1 MNSQT
6 PLIAPRRFLP
16 SISLLTSFEAA
27 ARLQSFTLAAR
38 ELNLTQS
45 AVSRHIK
52 ALEEQL
58 GVDFFIR
65 NKQRVRLTSAGE
77 SYAHD
82 VREALNQIASS
93 SMTLKVNPDGG
104 ALNLAILPTFGSR
117 WLAPRLSGFMDRNPG
132 VTVNFTTRLK
142 PFDFSTESFDA
153 AIHFGQPDWP
163 ETEAEFL
170 MNETVLPA
178 CSLSFREKHK
188 FTDAAQLR
196 DVPLIHISSRPDAWA
211 HWFHVQDIPYQSHSA
226 MIFDQFATASQ
237 AAKHGL
243 GIALLPEFLI
253 DRELED
259 GDLVP
264 ALDSRIRSK
273 EAYYL
278 VWPKHRSGYP
288 PLTSFREWIAKT
300 AGNDADLH

>member
-1 MNSQT
+1 
-6 PLIAPRRFLP
+6 
-16 SISLLTSFEAA
+16 
-27 ARLQSFTLAAR
+27 
-38 ELNLTQS
+38 
-45 AVSRHIK
+45 
-52 ALEEQL
+52 
-58 GVDFFIR
+58 
-65 NKQRVRLTSAGE
+65 
-77 SYAHD
+77 
-82 VREALNQIASS
+82 
-93 SMTLKVNPDGG
+93 
-104 ALNLAILPTFGSR
+104 
-117 WLAPRLSGFMDRNPG
+117 
-132 VTVNFTTRLK
+132 
-142 PFDFSTESFDA
+142 
-153 AIHFGQPDWP
+153 
-163 ETEAEFL
+163 
-170 MNETVLPA
+170 
-178 CSLSFREKHK
+178 
-188 FTDAAQLR
+188 
-196 DVPLIHISSRPDAWA
+196 
-211 HWFHVQDIPYQSHSA
+211 